1 MRQRDFK
8 ATLVKNGKEFE
19 MDIQPGI
26 QVKAEEKSLFELVT
40 ILVDNACKYCDPGG
54 KVQVRL
60 NQTPLRQARTKCP
73 IPMLKGAMWITA
85 ASSIVF
91 YREDESH
98 NSRFQA
104 LVSASPWRRDSQ
116 DF

>member
-1 MRQRDFK
+1 
-8 ATLVKNGKEFE
+8 

-60 NQTPLRQARTKCP
+60 NQTPLRQARLEVSNT
-73 IPMLKGAMWITA
+73 MLKGATWITA

-91 YREDESH
+91 TEKT
-98 NSRFQA
+98 NPITVRFQA
-104 LVSASPWRRDSQ
+104 LVSASPWPKG
-116 DF
+116 